1 MVNVDYKTNIV
12 DSTES
17 CTIKIDTSIATT
29 LTFTTYKLTC
39 WNKVHGYTGC
49 PVYPCISEGSLSITV
64 KLATSKFSC
73 SSGSNIQ

>member
-1 MVNVDYKTNIV
+1 MTNIV

-39 WNKVHGYTGC
+39 WNKVYGYSGC
-49 PVYPCISEGSLSITV
+49 PDYPCIS
-64 KLATSKFSC
+64 
-73 SSGSNIQ
+73 